1 MRLIGR
7 VLRGVARFV
16 GAHGLFGAVLAVAVT
31 VRVVTIA
38 GYPSVLW
45 FGDSVSYLTGAL
57 QVEPSPRRPSGY
69 SLFLWALKP
78 FHSFT
83 VVAAV
88 QHGLGIVTG
97 VMVYALVW
105 RAARRAW
112 PRWILLPGLPASAAA
127 VPVLFDGYQLQLEH
141 LLMSDE
147 LFTFLMVAAV
157 TVVMWRRRLS
167 WWAGGLAGLILAAAA
182 LTRSVGLPLLLVVL
196 VCMVVRRSGRRAIC
210 AMVVVAAIPVVA
222 YMSWFQSV
230 NGEFAMTRTTNIFLY
245 GRTAGFANC
254 AVIKPRPELMSLCP
268 TNPPSNPEVMAL
280 AYANM
285 WTKDSPLRRFPGGM
299 DSVETNKLAGEFAKA
314 AIKAQPR
321 DYWNLIWHDTMMAF
335 GAERLP
341 YPTPWTAH
349 EYEFPVLTV
358 LSDDQI
364 PIAHAY
370 GGETAWPGIVE
381 PQASWVRAYQ
391 HRFFVPGPVL
401 GYLLIA
407 GIAGMVVRLRRW
419 GGSPALP
426 WCVSVALLVVPAA
439 TADFD
444 YRYVVPALPFAC
456 LAAGLTI
463 VAFARTGSA
472 ALGWATGRRRASG
485 TGGPDGPGGSDGE
498 ADSGTTGPE
507 PGHQE
512 SAEESAG
519 KAAQEPVEEPAE
531 EPVAEP
537 ARSVPI

>member
-1 MRLIGR
+1 VRLFGR
-7 VLRGVARFV
+7 VLRGVARLV
-16 GAHGLFGAVLAVAVT
+16 GAHGLFAAVLAVAIT
-31 VRVVTIA
+31 VRVVTMA

-57 QVEPSPRRPSGY
+57 HVEPSPRRPSGY
-69 SLFLWALKP
+69 SLFLWALKS

-88 QHGLGIVTG
+88 QHGLGVVSG

-112 PRWILLPGLPASAAA
+112 PRWILLPGLPAAAAA
-127 VPVLFDGYQLQLEH
+127 VPVLFDAYQLELEH

-196 VCMVVRRSGRRAIC
+196 VCMVVRRSGWRAVC
-210 AMVVVAAIPVVA
+210 AMVVVFAIPVVA

-230 NGEFAMTRTTNIFLY
+230 NGQFTMTRTTNIFLY
-245 GRTAGFANC
+245 GRTADFADC
-254 AVIKPRPELMSLCP
+254 TVIKPRPELVFLCP
-268 TNPPSNPEVMAL
+268 KSSPSNPEVMAR

-285 WTKDSPLRRFPGGM
+285 WTKDSPLRHIPGGIGG
-299 DSVETNKLAGEFAKA
+299 VEANKLTGEFAKA

-321 DYWNLIWHDTMMAF
+321 DYWDVVWRDTMRSF

-349 EYEFPVLTV
+349 EYEFPVLAA
-358 LSDDQI
+358 LSDAQMAVAY
-364 PIAHAY
+364 PY
-370 GGETAWPGIVE
+370 GGKTAWPAVVE

-391 HRFFVPGPVL
+391 DRFFVPGPVL

-407 GIAGMVVRLRRW
+407 GIAGMLVRVRRW
-419 GGSPALP
+419 GGSPVLP
-426 WCVSVALLVVPAA
+426 WCISVAMLVIPAA

-456 LAAGLTI
+456 LAAGLTLI
-463 VAFARTGSA
+463 AFARTGAA
-472 ALGWATGRRRASG
+472 ALGWATGRHRTRVPAGSADEAASG
-485 TGGPDGPGGSDGE
+485 ATE
-498 ADSGTTGPE
+498 PE
-507 PGHQE
+507 PVEPEPTHGE
-512 SAEESAG
+512 PAEEPA
-519 KAAQEPVEEPAE
+519 KEPDEEPAKEPVEEPD
-531 EPVAEP
+531 AEP
-537 ARSVPI
+537 AESAPVR